1 LANNDF
7 NNKYYFSIL
16 APVLSSTSPRPLLL
30 AIKLDNRF
38 GVLRLRFS
46 LLVPSIAFGSFN
58 ISRYADVKFAYKRG
72 FFLEIKSGL
81 E

>member
-38 GVLRLRFS
+38 GVLRFS